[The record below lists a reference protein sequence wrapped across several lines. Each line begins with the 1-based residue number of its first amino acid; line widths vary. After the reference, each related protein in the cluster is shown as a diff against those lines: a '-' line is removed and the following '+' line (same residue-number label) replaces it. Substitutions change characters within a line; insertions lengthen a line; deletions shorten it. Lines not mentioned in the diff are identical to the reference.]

1 MSRIIILLLFVTVL
15 ASSVRKLVTFRR
27 TSLATDA
34 EVATM
39 ISKGEQVVKDGD
51 IIARD
56 YEDPISQAVKRFN
69 RIDPSYSHAG
79 IVIIENGYP
88 FVYHVLPNRK
98 YNKGNICRD
107 SLKRFCAASE
117 INGFGIFR
125 YHLPPGAVDEMKQQL
140 RTWQTQGIQFDPWFS
155 YRSDDRLYCSEMVA
169 KLIAKA
175 SKGAVAFEFT
185 RPTALEKKFYLTRFP
200 KAKEHSLED
209 SVLAIDNLY
218 MNPHC
223 KTIARFTYSPY

>member
-15 ASSVRKLVTFRR
+15 ASSVSKVITFRR

-56 YEDPISQAVKRFN
+56 YEDPLSQAVKRFN

-98 YNKGNICRD
+98 YNNGNICRD
-107 SLKRFCAASE
+107 SLRRFCAPSE
-117 INGFGIFR
+117 INGYGIFR
-125 YHLPPGAVDEMKQQL
+125 YQLPTEAVDVIKQQL
-140 RTWQTQGIQFDPWFS
+140 IAWQAESIQFDPLFS
-155 YRSDDRLYCSEMVA
+155 YSSDDRLYCSEMVA

-175 SKGAVAFEFT
+175 SKGSVAFEFT
-185 RPTALEKKFYLTRFP
+185 RPTALEKQVYLSRFP
-200 KAKEHSLED
+200 KAKQHPLED

-218 MNPHC
+218 MNSHC
-223 KTIARFTYSPY
+223 ETIARFIYTPY

>member
-1 MSRIIILLLFVTVL
+1 MLLLFVTVL

-39 ISKGEQVVKDGD
+39 ISKGEQLVKDGD

-107 SLKRFCAASE
+107 SLKRFSAASE

-125 YHLPPGAVDEMKQQL
+125 YHLPTGAVDVIKQQL
-140 RTWQTQGIQFDPWFS
+140 WAWQAAGTQFDPWFS
-155 YRSDDRLYCSEMVA
+155 YSSDDQLYCSEMVA

-175 SKGAVAFEFT
+175 SKGSIVFEFT
-185 RPTALEKKFYLTRFP
+185 RPTALEKQVYISRFP
-200 KAKEHSLED
+200 KAKDHSLED

-218 MNPHC
+218 MNPDC
-223 KTIARFTYSPY
+223 KTIARFTYTPY

>member
-1 MSRIIILLLFVTVL
+1 MSRIIILLLFVSIL
-15 ASSVRKLVTFRR
+15 ASSVRKVVTFRR

-39 ISKGEQVVKDGD
+39 INKGEQVVKDGD

-56 YEDPISQAVKRFN
+56 YQDPISQAVKRFN

-125 YHLPPGAVDEMKQQL
+125 YHLPPGVVDEMKQQL
-140 RTWQTQGIQFDPWFS
+140 RTWQAAGTQFDPWFS

-185 RPTALEKKFYLTRFP
+185 RPTALEKNVYISRFP
-200 KAKEHSLED
+200 KAKDHSLED

-218 MNPHC
+218 MNPDC
-223 KTIARFTYSPY
+223 KTIARFTYTPY

>member
-15 ASSVRKLVTFRR
+15 ASSVRKVVTSGK

-39 ISKGEQVVKDGD
+39 ISKGEQVVRDGD

-56 YEDPISQAVKRFN
+56 YEDPLSQAVKRFN

-79 IVIIENGYP
+79 IIIIENGYP

-98 YNKGNICRD
+98 YNNGNICRD
-107 SLKRFCAASE
+107 SLKRFCAPSE
-117 INGFGIFR
+117 INGYGIFR
-125 YHLPPGAVDEMKQQL
+125 YQLPSGAVDVIKQQL
-140 RTWQTQGIQFDPWFS
+140 RAWQAESIQFDPLFS
-155 YRSDDRLYCSEMVA
+155 YSSDDRLYCSEMVA

-175 SKGAVAFEFT
+175 SKGSVAFEFT
-185 RPTALEKKFYLTRFP
+185 RPTALEKHVYLTRFP
-200 KAKEHSLED
+200 KAKDHALED

-218 MNPHC
+218 MNPYC
-223 KTIARFTYSPY
+223 KTIARFLYTPY

>member
-15 ASSVRKLVTFRR
+15 ASSVRKVVTSRR
-27 TSLATDA
+27 TSLATDT

-39 ISKGEQVVKDGD
+39 INKGEQVVKDGD

-56 YEDPISQAVKRFN
+56 YQDPISQAVKRFN
-69 RIDPSYSHAG
+69 RLDPSYSHAG

-107 SLKRFCAASE
+107 SLKRFCAPSE
-117 INGFGIFR
+117 INGYGIFR
-125 YHLPPGAVDEMKQQL
+125 YQLAPGSVAVMKQQL
-140 RTWQTQGIQFDPWFS
+140 RAWQVQGIRFDPWFS
-155 YRSDDRLYCSEMVA
+155 YKSDDQMYCSEMVA
-169 KLIAKA
+169 KLISKA
-175 SKGAVAFEFT
+175 SKGSVVFEFT
-185 RPTALEKKFYLTRFP
+185 RPTALEKQVYLTRFP

-223 KTIARFTYSPY
+223 ETIARFLYTPY